1 MQAEQIVQFN
11 TLGKITLAVAFL
23 TAFSGG
29 GVQAQFAGSAGAGVT
44 TVQEARGARVGD
56 RVELTGSIKQ
66 EVGRAQYLFRD
77 KTGEIRVRIEKEF
90 WRGREVTTKTELKLR
105 GRVQSDVRGRFIDTY
120 YFQIVN

>member
-1 MQAEQIVQFN
+1 M
-11 TLGKITLAVAFL
+11 AVAFL
-23 TAFSGG
+23 SAFSAGAA
-29 GVQAQFAGSAGAGVT
+29 QAQFAGSGGASVT
-44 TVQEARGARVGD
+44 TVQDARSARVGD
-56 RVELTGSIKQ
+56 RVELTGSIKK